1 MIWIDQIIQGTL
13 LGGYYALIACG
24 LSLMFGVMRIINLAH
39 GDFAVLGAFVVWL
52 LAAQTGMSPFLALA
66 LAIPLM
72 ALLGAALQRW
82 VFERS
87 LRAGP
92 LVPLL
97 ATFGLAIVTEN
108 LLFEGFSADTR
119 SLAPDIG
126 DLAVDSWM
134 VTDRIYVGH
143 LAVLVFVC
151 AVVLLVGLQVCLKW
165 TPLGRAIR
173 ATAED
178 PDTAELVGVNSRGV
192 YAAAAAIAV
201 ATTAIAG
208 TFLAMRA
215 TFDPYSGPTQL
226 IFAFEAVVIGGVGS
240 LWGTLIGGIVL
251 GISQSVGAQIGP
263 RGFLLT
269 GHIVFLVVLAAR
281 LLLSGVDLGGMLRR
295 GWSKPSRSR
304 SS

>member
-1 MIWIDQIIQGTL
+1 MIWVDQVIQGTL

-39 GDFAVLGAFVVWL
+39 GDFAVLGAFAVWL
-52 LAAQTGMSPFLALA
+52 LVARTGISPFFALA
-66 LAIPLM
+66 VAIPLM

-87 LRAGP
+87 LRAGA

-108 LLFEGFSADTR
+108 LLFEGFGADTR
-119 SLAPDIG
+119 SLAPEIG
-126 DLAVDSWM
+126 DLAFDSWT

-143 LAVLVFVC
+143 LAVLVFVV
-151 AVVLLVGLQVCLKW
+151 AVVLLVGLQAFLKW
-165 TPLGRAIR
+165 TALGRAIR

-178 PDTAELVGVNSRGV
+178 PDTAELVGVNSRFV
-192 YAAAAAIAV
+192 YAVAAAIAV
-201 ATTAIAG
+201 ATTAVAG

-240 LWGTLIGGIVL
+240 LWRTLIGGIIL
-251 GISQSVGAQIGP
+251 GIAQSVGAQIGP

-269 GHIVFLVVLAAR
+269 GHIVFLVVLAVR
-281 LLLSGVDLGGMLRR
+281 LLLSGADLGAIVRR
-295 GWSKPSRSR
+295 ARTGPRRSR
-304 SS
+304 SL

>member
-1 MIWIDQIIQGTL
+1 MIWLDQVIQGTL

-39 GDFAVLGAFVVWL
+39 GDFAVLGAFAVWL
-52 LAAQTGMSPFLALA
+52 LATQIGISAFYALA
-66 LAIPLM
+66 AAIPLM
-72 ALLGAALQRW
+72 ALLGWGLQHW
-82 VFERS
+82 IFERS

-97 ATFGLAIVTEN
+97 ATFGLAIVIEN

-119 SLAPDIG
+119 SLAPEIG
-126 DLAVDSWM
+126 DLAFDSWALPGQ
-134 VTDRIYVGH
+134 IYVGH
-143 LAVLVFVC
+143 LAVLVFAV
-151 AVVLLVGLQVCLKW
+151 AVVLLVGLQILLKW
-165 TPLGRAIR
+165 TAIGRAIR

-178 PDTAELVGVNSRGV
+178 PDTAELVGVNSRAV
-192 YAAAAAIAV
+192 YAVAAAVAV
-201 ATTAIAG
+201 STTAVAG

-251 GISQSVGAQIGP
+251 GIAQSVGAQIGP

-281 LLLSGVDLGGMLRR
+281 LFISGVDLRAITHR
-295 GWSKPSRSR
+295 GTRSQER
-304 SS
+304 GQSL

>member
-1 MIWIDQIIQGTL
+1 MIWVEQVIQGIL

-39 GDFAVLGAFVVWL
+39 GDFAILAVFAVWL
-52 LAAQTGMSPFLALA
+52 IATQTGMSPFYALA
-66 LAIPLM
+66 AAIPLM
-72 ALLGAALQRW
+72 ALLGWALQRW
-82 VFERS
+82 VLERS

-92 LVPLL
+92 LIPIL
-97 ATFGLAIVTEN
+97 ATFGLAIAIEN

-119 SLAPDIG
+119 SLAPEIG
-126 DLAVDSWM
+126 DLAFDSWILGGQ
-134 VTDRIYVGH
+134 IYFGH
-143 LAVLVFVC
+143 LAVLIFVV
-151 AVVLLVGLQVCLKW
+151 AVVLLVGLQLFLKF
-165 TPLGRAIR
+165 TVLGRAIR

-178 PDTAELVGVNSRGV
+178 PDTVELVGVNSQAV
-192 YAAAAAIAV
+192 YAIAAAIAV
-201 ATTAIAG
+201 ATTAVAG

-215 TFDPYSGPTQL
+215 TFDPYSGPAQL

-240 LWGTLIGGIVL
+240 LWGTLIGGIIL
-251 GISQSVGAQIGP
+251 GVAQSIGAQIGP

-281 LLLSGVDLGGMLRR
+281 LFMSGVDLR
-295 GWSKPSRSR
+295 GAVGRSLGRIRWGR